1 MIGMDA
7 KIFNISIFT
16 ENSIGVLNRI
26 TIIFTR
32 RHLNI
37 ESITASISEIEGVY
51 RYTIVVE
58 TTENQI
64 KKVVGQIEKQVEVL
78 KAFYHTDE
86 DVVYQEIALYKVVTN
101 KLLGSSESILRKHN
115 ARILTIEEGFTII
128 EKTGHPEE
136 LKQLFDDLSN
146 YGVLEYVKSGRVAI
160 SKPMKTL
167 ESYLNELN

>member
-1 MIGMDA
+1 MENSA
-7 KIFNISIFT
+7 FNISIFT
-16 ENSIGVLNRI
+16 ENSIGILNRI

-37 ESITASISEIEGVY
+37 ESITASVSEIEGVY
-51 RYTIVVE
+51 RYTIVVN
-58 TTENQI
+58 TSLDQV

-78 KAFYHTDE
+78 KAFYHVDDE
-86 DVVYQEIALYKVVTN
+86 VVYQEIALYKVATN
-101 KLLGSSESILRKHN
+101 KLLNGSSERILRAHN

-136 LKQLFDDLSN
+136 LKRLFNELK
-146 YGVLEYVKSGRVAI
+146 GFGILEYVKSGRVAI

-167 ESYLNELN
+167 ETYLNELN